1 MKTTLKILA
10 ILIVAAIVAGG
21 FYLIANN
28 TSLASGADRE
38 GHHPPALTN
47 TGGRTFQP
55 MERHEGGEHGASLSR
70 GLAGV
75 AGTLVK
81 LTAIVL
87 LVLLVQKGVSL
98 LGHRKVKAAH
108 NILNH

>member
-1 MKTTLKILA
+1 MKTILKILA

-21 FYLIANN
+21 FYLVANN
-28 TSLASGADRE
+28 TSLASGRDRDFRQS
-38 GHHPPALTN
+38 PAMTN
-47 TGGRTFQP
+47 AGGQTFQP

-81 LTAIVL
+81 LTVIVIV
-87 LVLLVQKGVSL
+87 VLLVQKSLSL
-98 LGHRKVKAAH
+98 LGNRNVKTAH
-108 NILNH
+108 NP

>member
-21 FYLIANN
+21 FYLVANN
-28 TSLASGADRE
+28 TSLASERDRDFRQSPAMTSAD
-38 GHHPPALTN
+38 GQ
-47 TGGRTFQP
+47 TFQP

-87 LVLLVQKGVSL
+87 LVLLVQKGVSM
-98 LGHRKVKAAH
+98 LGNRRVKAAH

>member
-1 MKTTLKILA
+1 MKTILKILA

-21 FYLIANN
+21 FYLVANN
-28 TSLASGADRE
+28 TSLAPGRDQDFRQ
-38 GHHPPALTN
+38 PPAMTSAN
-47 TGGRTFQP
+47 GQTFQP

-81 LTAIVL
+81 LAAIIL
-87 LVLLVQKGVSL
+87 LVLLVQKGFSL
-98 LGHRKVKAAH
+98 LGNRKAKAVH
-108 NILNH
+108 NS